1 MTTIHSSGPL
11 SATPVESEEAKAS
24 SSKRRYGGASAQE
37 RQAQRRE
44 RLLEAAFDIFGTEG
58 YTNTTMRLICAKARL
73 TERYFYE
80 NFDSVQALF
89 VQLHKRVSAECAVR
103 IEQSRSAL
111 TDEDPLAKSR
121 ASVRAFL
128 EYIKEDPRR
137 SRILLTDAV
146 TTGLASV
153 GNVNARVSHYVP
165 VLRARI
171 DKLFPH
177 LDLDLDLEMVA
188 SGLIGLIVHTA
199 TLWAER
205 GFETPVEKVLD
216 HILFAWSGLAMWLAQ
231 NNKPPKA

>member
-1 MTTIHSSGPL
+1 MNTSSLGPL
-11 SATPVESEEAKAS
+11 SPAAAQVDSEESQA

-37 RQAQRRE
+37 RQTQRRE

-80 NFDSVQALF
+80 NFESVHELF
-89 VQLHKRVSAECAVR
+89 VQLHKQVSAECAER
-103 IEQSRSAL
+103 IEKSRETV

-146 TTGLASV
+146 TTNLASV
-153 GNVNARVSHYVP
+153 SNVNARVSHYVP
-165 VLRARI
+165 FLRARI
-171 DKLFPH
+171 DRLFPH
-177 LDLDLDLEMVA
+177 LDLDLDLEMIA

-199 TLWAER
+199 TLWAEK

-216 HILFAWSGLAMWLAQ
+216 HILYAWGGLAMWLAQ